1 MRRPFSERNPV
12 PIGAIGLVVLAAL
25 LLLSFNAGSLLGGG
39 RLYHA
44 NFSEAAGLQARDK
57 VRISG
62 ITVGQ
67 VRSVEL
73 EDAHV
78 SVTFVVEE
86 GVEFGKESRAAIKVG
101 TVLGQKFLEIFPKG
115 RGALTAGATIPLSR
129 THSPYDVIEAFS
141 GLTTRVEKLDTAQ
154 LEKALDTVSAT
165 FDNSSDEVRAA
176 LRGLTR
182 LSETIASRDRK
193 LQELLKH
200 AKEVS
205 DVLAERNEEFTK
217 LLEDGNKLLRE
228 VRRRREVIHQL
239 LINTVQLSDQL
250 TALVKENQEQL
261 RPALEHLHDVVKV
274 LRAHQRDLARSI
286 RLLEP
291 FVNRFTDT
299 LGTGRWFD
307 VYLQNIAPLPAKIQ
321 APQK

>member
-1 MRRPFSERNPV
+1 MRRPFAERNPV
-12 PIGAIGLVVLAAL
+12 PIGAIGLIVLAAIL
-25 LLLSFNAGSLLGGG
+25 VVSFNAGSLLGGG
-39 RLYHA
+39 RIYHA
-44 NFSEAAGLQARDK
+44 NFSEAAGLQPRDK

-62 ITVGQ
+62 VSVGQ

-78 SVTFVVEE
+78 SVTFTVDE
-86 GVEFGKESRAAIKVG
+86 GVSFGEQSRAAIKVG
-101 TVLGQKFLEIFPKG
+101 TVLGQKFLEIFPQG
-115 RGALTAGATIPLSR
+115 SGTLTAGATIPLKR
-129 THSPYDVIEAFS
+129 TRSPYDVTEAFS
-141 GLTTRVEKLDTAQ
+141 GLTKRVEKLDVQ
-154 LEKALDTVSAT
+154 QIEKALDTVSAT
-165 FDNSSDEVRAA
+165 FEDSSEEVRSA

-182 LSETIASRDRK
+182 LSETIASRDAK

-205 DVLAERNEEFTK
+205 DVLADRNKEFAK

-228 VRRRREVIHQL
+228 VRQRREIIHQL

-250 TALVKENQEQL
+250 TALVQENQEQL
-261 RPALEHLHDVVKV
+261 RPALKHLNDVVEV

-291 FVNRFTDT
+291 FVKKFTDT

-307 VYLQNIAPLPAKIQ
+307 VYLQNVAPLPAKIQ
-321 APQK
+321 APEG